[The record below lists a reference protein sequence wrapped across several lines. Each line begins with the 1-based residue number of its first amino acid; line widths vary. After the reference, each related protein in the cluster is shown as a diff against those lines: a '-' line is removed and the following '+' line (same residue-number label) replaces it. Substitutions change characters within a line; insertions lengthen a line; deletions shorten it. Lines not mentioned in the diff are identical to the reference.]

1 MRVGLRALLL
11 CVALTMVACRGEPKN
26 LMRVEIA
33 VSGMVCDSCVQGITH
48 EVGRLE
54 GVQLVEV
61 DLESGMAVVVYAEGE
76 IEPAA
81 LEQKI
86 EALGYTATPGSPVAA
101 EP

>member
-1 MRVGLRALLL
+1 MRVRLSALLL
-11 CVALTMVACRGEPKN
+11 CAALMVACRDEPKN

-54 GVQLVEV
+54 GVESVEV
-61 DLESGMAVVVYAEGE
+61 DLESGKAVVVYAEGV
-76 IEPAA
+76 IDPAA

-86 EALGYTATPGSPVAA
+86 EALGYTATLGLPVAG
-101 EP
+101 P